1 MKIVPY
7 EPWHMIRMRIQKQQA
22 SAYMATAE
30 DHAAAGE
37 AFTGMVGNKVIFC
50 AGRTLIWEGRY
61 MLWAV
66 LSCDAHKYLLT
77 ITREI
82 QAFMQLCHGRL
93 EVVVDSK
100 FEEAHR
106 WARILGFK
114 LHHHEEMFLPDG
126 SDADVY
132 VRFQ

>member
-1 MKIVPY
+1 VKIIPY
-7 EPWHMIRMRIQKQQA
+7 EPWHMIRMKIQPKQR
-22 SAYMATAE
+22 SAYMAAAE

-37 AFTGMVGNKVIFC
+37 AITGVIGSKVIFC
-50 AGRTLIWEGRY
+50 AGRSLIWEGRY

-66 LSCDAHKYLLT
+66 LSQDACKHMLCV
-77 ITREI
+77 TREI
-82 QAFMQLCHGRL
+82 KSFLQLCRGRL

-126 SDADVY
+126 GDADIY